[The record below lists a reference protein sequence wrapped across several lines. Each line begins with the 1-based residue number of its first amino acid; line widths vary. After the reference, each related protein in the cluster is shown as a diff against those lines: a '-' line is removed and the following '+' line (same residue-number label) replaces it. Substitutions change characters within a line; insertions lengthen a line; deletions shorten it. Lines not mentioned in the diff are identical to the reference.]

1 MSEVDFDSDQQI
13 LMAVTGAGEEVRA
26 AGGTLQIVLPD
37 GHILG
42 YTAHPFAGKTG
53 EELQQEI
60 DSVRAT
66 WKMRQSSYESA
77 PRRGKRVVLDN
88 TEEDIPSDAEL
99 RQSLAAPPEKR
110 RIVVPSAVERDIERP
125 IARGEDREAESLD
138 DDPLTSIE
146 RQLKSAKKRLKSAE
160 QDLDDAQRR
169 YDKAQAQVSRWQR
182 AYSAMEDHDDEDA

>member
-1 MSEVDFDSDQQI
+1 MSEVDFDSDREI
-13 LMAVTGAGEEVRA
+13 LMAVTGAGPKVQA

-37 GHILG
+37 GHLLG
-42 YTAHPFAGKTG
+42 YTEHPFAGKKG
-53 EELQQEI
+53 DELQEAL

-66 WKMRQSSYESA
+66 WKMRQAQHEA
-77 PRRGKRVVLDN
+77 VQRRTRRVVLDN
-88 TEEDIPSDAEL
+88 TESDIPSDAEL
-99 RQSLAAPPEKR
+99 LVAAAAPPAERK

-125 IARGEDREAESLD
+125 IARGEEAEIESE
-138 DDPLTSIE
+138 DPVASVE

-182 AYSAMEDHDDEDA
+182 AFNAIDLGDDDE